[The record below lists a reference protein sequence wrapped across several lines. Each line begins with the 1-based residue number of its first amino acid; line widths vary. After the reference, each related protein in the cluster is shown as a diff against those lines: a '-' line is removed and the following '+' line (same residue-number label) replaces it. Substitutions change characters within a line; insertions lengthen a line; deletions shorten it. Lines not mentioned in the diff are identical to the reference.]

1 MRPDVQYPHLADTP
15 ISHLPFSPGVVAG
28 GLLFVSGQASVDPQG
43 NIVSDTFEGEFRR
56 SLDNVKKI
64 LHAAGCEISDV
75 VQTRNYVRDSEDLPQ
90 FNHLYREYF
99 RAPFPART
107 TIVNCLPASL
117 KYEIEVVAIVPTQGT
132 PNV

>member
-1 MRPDVQYPHLADTP
+1 
-15 ISHLPFSPGVVAG
+15 
-28 GLLFVSGQASVDPQG
+28 
-43 NIVSDTFEGEFRR
+43 VSDTFEGEFRR

-132 PNV
+132 TNV